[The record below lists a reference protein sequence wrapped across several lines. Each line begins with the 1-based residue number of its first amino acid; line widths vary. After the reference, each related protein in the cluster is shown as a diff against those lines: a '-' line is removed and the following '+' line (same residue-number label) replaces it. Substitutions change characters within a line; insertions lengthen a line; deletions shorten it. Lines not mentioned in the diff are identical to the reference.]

1 MATKSPCRRDT
12 IKDRR
17 QTVAFQLRLISVLQ
31 HDVKCLSA
39 NMNTAAEDHGDLRAE
54 IDRLALTGEIWC
66 SIHAGGTQPPMR
78 LSGSPVIEYG
88 PPG

>member
-1 MATKSPCRRDT
+1 
-12 IKDRR
+12 
-17 QTVAFQLRLISVLQ
+17 
-31 HDVKCLSA
+31 
-39 NMNTAAEDHGDLRAE
+39 MNTAAEDHGDLRAE

-78 LSGSPVIEYG
+78 LSVSPLIEYG